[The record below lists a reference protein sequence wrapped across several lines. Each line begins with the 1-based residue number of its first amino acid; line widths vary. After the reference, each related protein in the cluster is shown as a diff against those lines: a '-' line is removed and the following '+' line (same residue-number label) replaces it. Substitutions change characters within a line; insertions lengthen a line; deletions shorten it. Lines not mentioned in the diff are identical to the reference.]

1 MVKSTKDTNTKDSKP
16 AKTRPE
22 GRPYKKLTSDV
33 LLMRKSD
40 IQKKLDMHAA
50 KSTLLSQ
57 RLEQYEREET
67 LRNVVQSGSEDVNEA

>member
-1 MVKSTKDTNTKDSKP
+1 MVKATKDTNSKDSKP

-22 GRPYKKLTSDV
+22 GRPYKKLTSDA
-33 LLMRKSD
+33 LQLRKCD

-67 LRNVVQSGSEDVNEA
+67 LRNVVESGTQDANNA